1 MERVRA
7 RMAARRATASAP
19 PAAKAE
25 PKPVSA
31 PSATAPTRAP
41 KTVATRGYTPP
52 PPATPIHPA
61 SATPSAPAPSTT
73 SASDVTPYYAL
84 AFAVRKTL
92 PQLKLSMHVY
102 TADPKQR
109 FVILDDTRMLEGDT
123 TPDGITLS
131 QIRPDGVILEFKGQ
145 RFFFPRDGL

>member
-1 MERVRA
+1 
-7 RMAARRATASAP
+7 MAERRATASVP
-19 PAAKAE
+19 PAAKAD
-25 PKPVSA
+25 PKPVPA
-31 PSATAPTRAP
+31 PSVTAPARAP

-52 PPATPIHPA
+52 SVAPPHPTLA
-61 SATPSAPAPSTT
+61 APSTTPSAPAPSTT

-109 FVILDDTRMLEGDT
+109 FVILNDTRMIEGDA

-145 RFFFPRDGL
+145 SFFFPRDGL